1 MNHTITLALAIIL
14 LAATGRGQSQTNQ
27 VMLRLEKLESS
38 MKGQMTTNMVCTV
51 STVNELGHTNVD
63 VITVIGAIA
72 ADASIS
78 VSDDVIRKL
87 AASGEICKVFGFHC
101 WGTDWL
107 SAVQLVYYP
116 DGQPQSRKCRICGK
130 IETYK
135 GEWK

>member
-1 MNHTITLALAIIL
+1 MKHTLTLTLAVLL
-14 LAATGRGQSQTNQ
+14 LAATGWGQSQTNQ

-87 AASGEICKVFGFHC
+87 AASGEICRVFGH
-101 WGTDWL
+101 W
-107 SAVQLVYYP
+107 YP
-116 DGQPQSRKCRICGK
+116 NVWIGERKCKLCGK
-130 IETYK
+130 VETK
-135 GEWK
+135 TEVWE